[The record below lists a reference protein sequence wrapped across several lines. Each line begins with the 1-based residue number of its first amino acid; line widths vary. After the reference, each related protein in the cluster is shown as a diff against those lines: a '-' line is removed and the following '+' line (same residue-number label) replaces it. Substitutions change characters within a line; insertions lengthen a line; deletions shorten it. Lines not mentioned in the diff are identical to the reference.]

1 MLYLIDYG
9 LAKKYRDPT
18 TSMHIPYR
26 DNKRLTGTARYA
38 SLATHM
44 GIEQARRDDL
54 ECLGYSFVY
63 LLNGE
68 LPWQGTRAENKREK
82 YHIIKEKKITIK
94 PDQLCKDLPAQL
106 VRYFNYCRILKF
118 EEKPDYAYL
127 KKIFKDL
134 FYEKQYDSNFEYDWV
149 HRRVSMNFMRM
160 DTWSVDETNIAD
172 CPGRRCTKIVNENNE
187 LRVTELSAPLTVY
200 SANPFASCRSVSQ
213 PMTTTNR
220 DSRRLN
226 KSTKLDN
233 EDTVEEVKGETSKF
247 VNQYK
252 IEAKMLKNWGCS
264 KKAET
269 LNLASSNFHYKET
282 NSCDFKE
289 TDINEN
295 TSANGKKGSAL
306 IPNRR
311 GNSQRKADA
320 AYD

>member
-118 EEKPDYAYL
+118 EEKPDYSYMRNTLMKSLYEHVPNYDA
-127 KKIFKDL
+127 IF
-134 FYEKQYDSNFEYDWV
+134 DW
-149 HRRVSMNFMRM
+149 
-160 DTWSVDETNIAD
+160 NIPA
-172 CPGRRCTKIVNENNE
+172 
-187 LRVTELSAPLTVY
+187 VY
-200 SANPFASCRSVSQ
+200 FIS
-213 PMTTTNR
+213 
-220 DSRRLN
+220 
-226 KSTKLDN
+226 
-233 EDTVEEVKGETSKF
+233 
-247 VNQYK
+247 
-252 IEAKMLKNWGCS
+252 
-264 KKAET
+264 
-269 LNLASSNFHYKET
+269 
-282 NSCDFKE
+282 
-289 TDINEN
+289 
-295 TSANGKKGSAL
+295 
-306 IPNRR
+306 
-311 GNSQRKADA
+311 
-320 AYD
+320 